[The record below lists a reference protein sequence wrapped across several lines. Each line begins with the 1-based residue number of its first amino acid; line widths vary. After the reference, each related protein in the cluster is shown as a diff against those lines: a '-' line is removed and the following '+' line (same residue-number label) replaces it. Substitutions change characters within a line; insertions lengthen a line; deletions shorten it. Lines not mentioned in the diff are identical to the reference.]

1 MAKAELNATL
11 VALAD
16 RNRRAV
22 IDILKEQPRRAGE
35 IASALS
41 MTPPALSRHLRVLRR
56 SGLID
61 EQGVEADAR
70 VRIYRLRKEP
80 FDQLAGGWG
89 KWNRSGPASWPRFGN
104 MWSVRRA
111 GAGVRLSD
119 DAACFGCRDRERDRL
134 GRPGDGIRDFYGGDG
149 PVVANRPEV
158 SHQGQGAGEIVVRAV
173 AGRPEYGRILV
184 GVRTADVHKGG
195 DYGLAASGA
204 IPI

>member
-80 FDQLAGGWG
+80 FDQLRGWLG
-89 KWNRSGPASWPRFGN
+89 EVESFWTGELAAFREHVERSKSRRGGPAKR
-104 MWSVRRA
+104 
-111 GAGVRLSD
+111 
-119 DAACFGCRDRERDRL
+119 
-134 GRPGDGIRDFYGGDG
+134 
-149 PVVANRPEV
+149 
-158 SHQGQGAGEIVVRAV
+158 
-173 AGRPEYGRILV
+173 
-184 GVRTADVHKGG
+184 
-195 DYGLAASGA
+195 
-204 IPI
+204 